1 MYNDDT
7 MSEDQFTRQFT
18 YMSGRFDTIEAKLE
32 EKADKKYMNRVF
44 GLLDQIVKRQEIED
58 DERLVMGYQ
67 LDRLNR
73 WTRELAKKIGHK
85 LSV

>member
-1 MYNDDT
+1 
-7 MSEDQFTRQFT
+7 
-18 YMSGRFDTIEAKLE
+18 
-32 EKADKKYMNRVF
+32 MNRVF